1 MIRKIM
7 GILIVLL
14 VITIG
19 GGFIVR
25 ETIFPIKDKEI
36 IIKHA
41 KEYKVDPA
49 LVAAVINFETN
60 FDPIEYKEGKA
71 CGLMKLTDSTGVE
84 LSKEIG
90 YKDFKK
96 EKIAQNDINIKLGTY
111 YLSKS
116 NGDTLENQVGNWVIR
131 NGIDKS
137 DKLDIKAY
145 AKEYYTDKIATREKI
160 YKILYFTFNI

>member
-7 GILIVLL
+7 GIVIVLL

-25 ETIFPIKDKEI
+25 ETIFPIKDKGI

-60 FDPIEYKEGKA
+60 FDPIEYKEGS
-71 CGLMKLTDSTGVE
+71 M
-84 LSKEIG
+84 
-90 YKDFKK
+90 
-96 EKIAQNDINIKLGTY
+96 
-111 YLSKS
+111 
-116 NGDTLENQVGNWVIR
+116 W
-131 NGIDKS
+131 
-137 DKLDIKAY
+137 
-145 AKEYYTDKIATREKI
+145 
-160 YKILYFTFNI
+160 FNEVNR